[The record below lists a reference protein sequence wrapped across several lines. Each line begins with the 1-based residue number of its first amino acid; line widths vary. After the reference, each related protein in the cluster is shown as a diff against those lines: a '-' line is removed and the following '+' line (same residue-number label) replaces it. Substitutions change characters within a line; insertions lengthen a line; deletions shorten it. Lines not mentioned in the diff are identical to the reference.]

1 MVGRNSVNLVN
12 HFNIHKS
19 KLNQTKAAFIKIVFH
34 FEYKF
39 ILVALTIRLAQG
51 HDVATQV
58 SFGKSVDNISAPFSF
73 FN

>member
-19 KLNQTKAAFIKIVFH
+19 KLNYIKAAFIKILFH

-51 HDVATQV
+51 HDVAT
-58 SFGKSVDNISAPFSF
+58 
-73 FN
+73 